1 MVSSGKSSRS
11 PDAAAASDSS
21 VPLSYEI
28 RVLAAEALR
37 QQDEDDDDLDFAIQ
51 EISLDSGP
59 DLLN

>member
-1 MVSSGKSSRS
+1 M
-11 PDAAAASDSS
+11 
-21 VPLSYEI
+21 PLSYEI

-51 EISLDSGP
+51 EISWDSGP